1 MDVHTVCKSTKDEY
15 IRAKSFQFS
24 DKRTDNILPVG
35 GAVSCTDN
43 IDNVSI
49 VEVSITEIIE

>member
-1 MDVHTVCKSTKDEY
+1 MDIYSVSQSTEDEY

-24 DKRTDNILPVG
+24 DKRTDNILPIS

-49 VEVSITEIIE
+49 VKVCITEIIE